1 MIAKTITGAVCD
13 YDLDTSYC
21 ICFPNGVDSWK
32 NNGFEFIKYRPYLIQ
47 TIGKADLYKWQNMKP
62 ESLAMDTRAPF
73 DDVFE
78 FVD

>member
-1 MIAKTITGAVCD
+1 MD
-13 YDLDTSYC
+13 YNLDTSYC
-21 ICFPNGVDSWK
+21 ICFPGEIQDWK
-32 NNGFEFIKYRPYLIQ
+32 AARGFEFIKYYPYLIQ

-62 ESLAMDTRAPF
+62 ESLAMDTRPPF